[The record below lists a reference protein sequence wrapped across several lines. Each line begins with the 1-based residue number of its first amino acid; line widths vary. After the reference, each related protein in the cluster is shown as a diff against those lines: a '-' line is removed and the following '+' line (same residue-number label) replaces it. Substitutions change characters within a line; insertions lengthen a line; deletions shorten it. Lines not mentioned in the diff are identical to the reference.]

1 MTRVKFQ
8 GYYYS
13 FPTGFHPELLID
25 SGRNIVTL
33 DEWNKAPQDKKM
45 ILV

>member
-13 FPTGFHPELLID
+13 FPEGSHPELIIQG
-25 SGRNIVTL
+25 GRNIVTL
-33 DEWNKAPQDKKM
+33 DEWSKAPQDKKM

>member
-1 MTRVKFQ
+1 MTRVKYA

-13 FPTGFHPELLID
+13 FPKGSHPELIIK
-25 SGRNIVTL
+25 GRKNVVTL
-33 DEWNKAPQDKKM
+33 DEWSKVPSNLKM

>member
-13 FPTGFHPELLID
+13 FPKGFHPELVID
-25 SGRNIVTL
+25 GGRNIVTL
-33 DEWNKAPQDKKM
+33 DEWSKAPSNLKM